1 MISRIKKALAEC
13 GVTSYR
19 INFSKSES
27 VELFFIKK
35 EKDMLR
41 STDVTEYSVTVYR
54 DFEVGGVKMRGN
66 AVTLIFPDMED
77 SEILKAVNN
86 AYYAA
91 SFVKNKYY
99 DLPKPRKSSDWE
111 QKEYNLKEE
120 AFKLAEALFAAQTA
134 ENESKINSAEVFA
147 SSKSVRIVNSEGID
161 VEFKKYNFNGEFVTS
176 AKNEV
181 QDVEIHTSFSYNA
194 PEYLQLTSKVAE
206 ALVTTKDRAEA
217 TLPPAAG
224 KYDIVLS
231 GVNVATVLGYYLERT
246 QGGRIYAGYS
256 SYKKG
261 CNLQGENEKITGERL
276 NITLKATQPYSAE
289 GIAMSDCV
297 LAKDGILQTIH
308 CGARFAH
315 YLDIE
320 ATGDFSAFECNGGS
334 ENFDEMKKNTLYIAV
349 FSDFQMDSFTG
360 QFGGEIR
367 LAYLFEEKDGKMQVK
382 KVTGGSVNG
391 NIFEVQ
397 NAMVF
402 SEEIYKDENYEGPY
416 AIKLKNVSI
425 AGE

>member
-1 MISRIKKALAEC
+1 MISRIEKALAESKI
-13 GVTSYR
+13 TSYR
-19 INFSKSES
+19 INCNKSQS
-27 VELFFIKK
+27 VELFFIKE

-41 STDVTEYSVTVYR
+41 STEITEYSVTVYK
-54 DFEVGGVKMRGN
+54 DFEVNGVKMRGH

-77 SEILKAVNN
+77 GEISKAINN

-91 SFVKNKYY
+91 SFVKNKFY
-99 DLPKPRKSSDWE
+99 DLPKPKTSLCRE
-111 QKEYNLKEE
+111 QKEYNIKEE
-120 AFKLAEALFAAQTA
+120 AFKLADALFAAQTA
-134 ENESKINSAEVFA
+134 ESESSINSAEIFVV
-147 SSKSVRIVNSEGID
+147 SKSTRIVNSEGID

-176 AKNEV
+176 AMTEV

-194 PEYLQLTSKVAE
+194 PEYAQLTAKVKE
-206 ALVTTKDRAEA
+206 ALITTKDRAEA
-217 TLPPAAG
+217 TVPPAAG

-231 GVNVATVLGYYLERT
+231 GVNVATILGYYLERT

-261 CNLQGENEKITGERL
+261 CNLQGETKKITGERL

-289 GIAMSDCV
+289 GIVMSDRV
-297 LAKDGILQTIH
+297 LAKDGILETIH

-320 ATGDFSAFECNGGS
+320 ATGDFSAFECAEGS
-334 ENFDEMKKNTLYIAV
+334 ESFDEMKKNALYIAV

-367 LAYLFEEKDGKMQVK
+367 LAYLLEEKDGKAQVK

-397 NAMVF
+397 NEMVF
-402 SEEIYKDENYEGPY
+402 SKERYKDENYDGPY

>member
-1 MISRIKKALAEC
+1 MISRIQKALADSKIA
-13 GVTSYR
+13 SYR
-19 INFSKSES
+19 INCNKSES
-27 VELFFIKK
+27 AEMFFIKK

-41 STDVTEYSVTVYR
+41 STEVTEYSVTVYR
-54 DFEVGGVKMRGN
+54 DFEVNGVKMRGH
-66 AVTLIFPDMED
+66 AVTIIFPDMED
-77 SEILKAVNN
+77 NEISKAINN

-91 SFVKNKYY
+91 SFVKNKFY
-99 DLPKPRKSSDWE
+99 DLPKPKNSSCWE

-120 AFKLAEALFAAQTA
+120 AFKLAEALYAAQTP
-134 ENESKINSAEVFA
+134 ESESLINSAEIFA
-147 SSKSVRIVNSEGID
+147 VSKSMRIVNSEGID
-161 VEFKKYNFNGEFVTS
+161 VKFKKYNFNGEFVTS
-176 AKNEV
+176 AKTDV

-194 PEYLQLTSKVAE
+194 PEYSQLTPKVKE

-217 TLPPAAG
+217 IVPPVAG

-276 NITLKATQPYSAE
+276 NITLKTTQPYSAE

-297 LAKDGILQTIH
+297 LAKDGILETIH

-315 YLDIE
+315 YLNIE
-320 ATGDFSAFECNGGS
+320 ATGDFSAFECSCGS
-334 ENFDEMKKNTLYIAV
+334 ESFENMKKNALYIAV

-367 LAYLFEEKDGKMQVK
+367 LAYLLEEKDGKVQVK

-397 NAMVF
+397 NEMVF
-402 SEEIYKDENYEGPY
+402 SQERYKDENYEGPY
-416 AIKLKNVSI
+416 AIKLKNISI